1 MPVSYSRCFGRLVRF
16 IRPGFDTWCRPA
28 TAAGKKRKCSAAPV
42 MLHRRSRE
50 RHGGSRRLIGF
61 LKSGLMI
68 YWRYPVTGF
77 LNSRRAITAS
87 PPDSQQVRAGF
98 GNLWFTAFAED
109 MSSICGVQV
118 GWKILVYWSENTSL
132 LVFLHWIYGF
142 VRLCM
147 GALLF
152 LQLCMNTNS
161 ILGQIHAWK
170 RTFSHQKTL
179 LPFILSLKLKTTIQT
194 ISLLLYLTTTC
205 SILDKAEDTQSLS
218 LNFPPL
224 LIFLCLW
231 ASLALYIHQIYV
243 FGLPP

>member
-1 MPVSYSRCFGRLVRF
+1 
-16 IRPGFDTWCRPA
+16 
-28 TAAGKKRKCSAAPV
+28 
-42 MLHRRSRE
+42 MLHRRSQE
-50 RHGGSRRLIGF
+50 RHGGSRRRIGF

-98 GNLWFTAFAED
+98 GNLWFAAFTED

-118 GWKILVYWSENTSL
+118 GWKILVYWSENTSR
-132 LVFLHWIYGF
+132 LVFLRWIYGF

-147 GALLF
+147 GASLF
-152 LQLCMNTNS
+152 LQLRMNTNS
-161 ILGQIHAWK
+161 ILGQM

-179 LPFILSLKLKTTIQT
+179 LPFILSLKLKTTVQT
-194 ISLLLYLTTTC
+194 ISLSLYSTTTC

-231 ASLALYIHQIYV
+231 ASLALYIHQIYLCRV
-243 FGLPP
+243 QFTFSACPLNPIYSCEKKKRKEKPRTHGGG